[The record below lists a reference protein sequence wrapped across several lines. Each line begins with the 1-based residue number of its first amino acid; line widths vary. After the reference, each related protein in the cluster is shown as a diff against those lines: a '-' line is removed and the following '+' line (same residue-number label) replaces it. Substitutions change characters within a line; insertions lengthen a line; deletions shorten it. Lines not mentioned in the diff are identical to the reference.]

1 MKLANMTSMQKAVK
15 SINADD
21 MSVLSKYVYS
31 LFMGYSC
38 VLEHGCTKDKFT
50 EPLLAVFMA
59 GYHAGK
65 GESAND
71 E

>member
-1 MKLANMTSMQKAVK
+1 MKLANMIRLQKAVK

-31 LFMGYSC
+31 LFMGYNC
-38 VLEHGCTKDKFT
+38 VLEHGCAKDKFT

-59 GYHAGK
+59 GYYAGK
-65 GESAND
+65 GETAND
-71 E
+71 K